1 MYVASLGCRSNF
13 TFVPQLKRWEIKLD
27 IAAPQII
34 LPEKF
39 VCENTN
45 MIVLDL
51 GHIKFHNT
59 PTGSPASEPN
69 TNTEGRA
76 GVCNAWITSLPVA
89 VRDR

>member
-1 MYVASLGCRSNF
+1 MHLFLYI
-13 TFVPQLKRWEIKLD
+13 QLKRWDIKLD

-59 PTGSPASEPN
+59 STGGTPGSGNITA
-69 TNTEGRA
+69 TEGR
-76 GVCNAWITSLPVA
+76 VWVVNFH
-89 VRDR
+89 